1 MRTQR
6 NNSYIYPTRNALLT
20 RLRARSLA
28 LGLVGLLAAYVVAG
42 ASSPALAAGGGGAD
56 GTLDLT
62 ADSLGSAPGNVVVF
76 TLTVHNSSQAG
87 WVTVTDNLPPHTTLL
102 DAPGCTSHNGGSV
115 SCSFPMFPYDEVSTT
130 VTVQIDSDVNCHA
143 LLRDTARVHG
153 WESSSV
159 DIEVDCGA
167 P

>member
-1 MRTQR
+1 MRMQR
-6 NNSYIYPTRNALLT
+6 NNSYIYPTRNSLFT
-20 RLRARSLA
+20 RVRARSLA

-42 ASSPALAAGGGGAD
+42 ASSPALAAGGGGTD

-115 SCSFPMFPYDEVSTT
+115 SCSFPMFPYDTASTT
-130 VTVQIDSDVNCHA
+130 ITVQVDGDANCNSR
-143 LLRDTARVHG
+143 LRNTARVHG
-153 WESSSV
+153 WASASV
-159 DIEVDCGA
+159 DVDVACAA